1 MEIVF
6 VLLPLSLLLVA
17 IAFVAYV
24 WALRTGQFDDLDT
37 PARRMV
43 VDEDTESGGKKK
55 QLENMDKHP
64 PSQR

>member
-17 IAFVAYV
+17 IAFLAYV
-24 WALRTGQFDDLDT
+24 WALRSGQFDDLDT

-43 VDEDTESGGKKK
+43 VDEDAESGGGKERVRKVTT
-55 QLENMDKHP
+55 DP
-64 PSQR
+64 PPRR